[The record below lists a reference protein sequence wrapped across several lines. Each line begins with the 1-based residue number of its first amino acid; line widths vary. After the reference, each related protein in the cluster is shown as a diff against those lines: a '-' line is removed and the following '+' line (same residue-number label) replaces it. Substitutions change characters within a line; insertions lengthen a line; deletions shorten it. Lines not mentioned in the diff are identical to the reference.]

1 MSFVY
6 ILRND
11 CLDGWVKIGKAD
23 DVKSRLRSLNS
34 SVVLP
39 YSFRCYATYEVDD
52 SKEVEK
58 YIHALIDTIDGS
70 LRSREEREGGG
81 TRTREFFK
89 MEPEAAYLVFSHIA
103 KLRGDYDKLV
113 VHEPT
118 PEEIEI
124 ETKETSRRT
133 QNTTFKSLGIPQ
145 GSKIAF
151 LYDEKIVATVAGDKN
166 QVEYEGSTSSVS
178 DLALRLLV
186 KEREWSSE
194 SGVNGWNYFTINGIV
209 LKELRCAPEGEDVQ
223 VDPEVCGATETE
235 NEAGEIEKGAGK

>member
-11 CLDGWVKIGKAD
+11 CLDGWVKIGKTD

-34 SVVLP
+34 SEALP

-52 SKEVEK
+52 AEKIEK

-70 LRSREEREGGG
+70 LRAREERERGRK
-81 TRTREFFK
+81 RTREFFQ
-89 MEPEAAYLVFSHIA
+89 MEPETAYLVFSHIA

-124 ETKETSRRT
+124 ETKATSRRM
-133 QNTTFKSLGIPQ
+133 QNTTFKSLGIHE
-145 GSKIAF
+145 GDEITF
-151 LYDEKIVATVAGDKN
+151 LYNENIVVNVANDKN
-166 QVEYEGSTSSVS
+166 QVEYEGNISSIS

-186 KEREWSSE
+186 KEREWSSK
-194 SGVNGWNYFTINGIV
+194 SGVNGWNYFTINGVV
-209 LKELRCAPEGEDVQ
+209 LKELRGAPEGEEVQ
-223 VDPEVCGATETE
+223 IDPEVCSAINTE
-235 NEAGEIEKGAGK
+235 NEAGEVEKNDEK